1 MTSVTTRSSP
11 LTPMTCWG
19 KTEMDEA
26 RAKELVS
33 ERRRMALVQ
42 RLCDRK
48 DYPYPEELISY
59 LKELQRRDVH

>member
-1 MTSVTTRSSP
+1 
-11 LTPMTCWG
+11 
-19 KTEMDEA
+19 MDEA